1 MKHLRFFHVL
11 SYEFNMKTMRKI
23 LIVPLLLGLL
33 SCAHNETHEHH
44 HEHEGHFHTSECSH
58 QHHHDADEHYHHE
71 NEETVSNSVA
81 FSHEQMEKVDFEV
94 MKVEKQPI
102 CQIIKTTARVL
113 PSQDNMKIITAATD
127 GIVEFAKDNLV
138 EGQNLTEG
146 IAVFTINN
154 GKMAQGNLSVLQE
167 EITADYNRAKS
178 NYERKK
184 SLFADKL
191 VTENDLQEA
200 EAEYLKAKKA
210 YDNMQENF
218 ADGKQVVKSPVSG
231 YVKDIF
237 VTNGSYVVAGQEL
250 MTICRAGKLYLKAD
264 LQSKYYHVLKN
275 VVTANFKSLN
285 NKKIYSL
292 DDLNGRLLSYGKATS
307 FDNPLIPVTFEIDD
321 NDELVSGSF
330 VELYIMTKD
339 ENEGIMIPNS
349 ALIEEMGSFFVFVEV
364 RHELFE
370 KRAVTVGAS
379 DGFNT
384 QIVRGLEPNETVVSK
399 GAIYIKLAQG
409 SGKLDPHA
417 GHVH

>member
-1 MKHLRFFHVL
+1 MKKL
-11 SYEFNMKTMRKI
+11 
-23 LIVPLLLGLL
+23 LITSIILGLL

-44 HEHEGHFHTSECSH
+44 HEHEGHVHTAECGH
-58 QHHHDADEHYHHE
+58 EHHHDADEHHHDH
-71 NEETVSNSVA
+71 EETVSNSVA
-81 FSHEQMEKVDFEV
+81 FSHEQIEKVDFEV
-94 MKVEKQPI
+94 MKVVKQPI
-102 CQIIKTTARVL
+102 CQIIKTTARVM

-127 GIVEFAKDNLV
+127 GIVEFAKDKLV
-138 EGQNLTEG
+138 EGLDLTEG
-146 IAVFTINN
+146 IVVFTINN
-154 GKMAQGNLSVLQE
+154 SEMAQGNLSVLQE
-167 EITADYNRAKS
+167 EITADYNRAKAD
-178 NYERKK
+178 YERKK
-184 SLFADKL
+184 SLSADRL
-191 VTENDLQEA
+191 ITENDLQEA

-210 YDNMQENF
+210 YDNMQDNF
-218 ADGKQVVKSPVSG
+218 AGGKQVVKSPVSG

-237 VTNGSYVVAGQEL
+237 VENGSYVVAGQEL
-250 MTICRAGKLYLKAD
+250 MTICQAGRLYLRAD
-264 LQSKYYHVLKN
+264 LQSKYFPVLKN
-275 VVTANFKSLN
+275 VVSANFKSLN
-285 NKKIYSL
+285 NSKIYSL

-339 ENEGIMIPNS
+339 ENEGIMVPNS

-384 QIVRGLEPNETVVSK
+384 QIVRGLEPDETIVSK

>member
-1 MKHLRFFHVL
+1 MKKL
-11 SYEFNMKTMRKI
+11 
-23 LIVPLLLGLL
+23 LITSIILGLL

-44 HEHEGHFHTSECSH
+44 HEHEGHVHTAECGH
-58 QHHHDADEHYHHE
+58 EHHHDADEHHHDH
-71 NEETVSNSVA
+71 EEVVSNTVA

-94 MKVEKQPI
+94 MKVVKQPI
-102 CQIIKTTARVL
+102 CQIIKTTARVM

-127 GIVEFAKDNLV
+127 GIVEFAKDKLV
-138 EGQNLTEG
+138 EGLDLAEG
-146 IAVFTINN
+146 IVVFTINN
-154 GKMAQGNLSVLQE
+154 SEMAQGNLSVLQE
-167 EITADYNRAKS
+167 EITADYNRAKAD
-178 NYERKK
+178 YERKK
-184 SLFADKL
+184 SLSADRL
-191 VTENDLQEA
+191 ITENDLQEA

-218 ADGKQVVKSPVSG
+218 AGGKQVVKSPVPG

-237 VTNGSYVVAGQEL
+237 VENGSYVTAGQEL
-250 MTICRAGKLYLKAD
+250 MTICRAGRLYLRAD
-264 LQSKYYHVLKN
+264 LQPKYFPILKN
-275 VVTANFKSLN
+275 VVSANFKSLN
-285 NKKIYSL
+285 NNKLYSL

-339 ENEGIMIPNS
+339 ENEGIMVPNS

-384 QIVRGLEPNETVVSK
+384 QIVRGLEPDETIVSK

>member
-1 MKHLRFFHVL
+1 M
-11 SYEFNMKTMRKI
+11 
-23 LIVPLLLGLL
+23 GLL

-44 HEHEGHFHTSECSH
+44 HEHEGHVHTAECGH
-58 QHHHDADEHYHHE
+58 EHHHDADEHHHDH
-71 NEETVSNSVA
+71 EEVVSNTVA

-94 MKVEKQPI
+94 MKVVKQPI
-102 CQIIKTTARVL
+102 CQIIKTTARVM

-127 GIVEFAKDNLV
+127 GIVEFAKDKLV
-138 EGQNLTEG
+138 EGLDLAEG
-146 IAVFTINN
+146 IVVFTINN
-154 GKMAQGNLSVLQE
+154 SEMAQGNLSVLQE
-167 EITADYNRAKS
+167 EITADYNRAKAD
-178 NYERKK
+178 YERKK
-184 SLFADKL
+184 SLSADRL
-191 VTENDLQEA
+191 ITENDLQEA

-218 ADGKQVVKSPVSG
+218 AGGKQVVKSPVPG

-237 VTNGSYVVAGQEL
+237 VENGSYVTAGQEL
-250 MTICRAGKLYLKAD
+250 MTICRAGRLYLRAD
-264 LQSKYYHVLKN
+264 LQPKYFPILKN
-275 VVTANFKSLN
+275 VVSANFKSLN
-285 NKKIYSL
+285 NNKLYSL

-339 ENEGIMIPNS
+339 ENEGIMVPNS

-384 QIVRGLEPNETVVSK
+384 QIVRGLEPDETIVSK

>member
-1 MKHLRFFHVL
+1 MKKLFII
-11 SYEFNMKTMRKI
+11 S
-23 LIVPLLLGLL
+23 IVIGLL
-33 SCAHNETHEHH
+33 SCAQHETHEHN
-44 HEHEGHFHTSECSH
+44 HEHENHVHTSECDH
-58 QHHHDADEHYHHE
+58 EHHHGTDEHHHDHE
-71 NEETVSNSVA
+71 EVVSNTVA

-94 MKVEKQPI
+94 MKVENKAI

-113 PSQDNMKIITAATD
+113 PSQNDVKIITAATD

-138 EGQNLTEG
+138 QGLNLQNG
-146 IAVFTINN
+146 IAILTINN

-167 EITADYNRAKS
+167 EIKAEYNRAKA
-178 NYERKK
+178 NYERKQT
-184 SLFADKL
+184 LFKDRL

-210 YDNMQENF
+210 YDNMSENF
-218 ADGKQVVKSPVSG
+218 TDGKQIIKSPVSG

-237 VTNGSYVVAGQEL
+237 VENGSYVTAGQEL
-250 MTICRAGKLYLKAD
+250 MTVCLTEKLYLKAD
-264 LQSKYYHVLKN
+264 LQSKYYPILKN
-275 VVTANFKSLN
+275 IVSANFKSLN
-285 NKKIYSL
+285 SNKIYSL
-292 DDLNGRLLSYGKATS
+292 EDLNGRLLSYGKS
-307 FDNPLIPVTFEIDD
+307 VSSDNPLIPVTFEIDD
-321 NDELVSGSF
+321 NGELVSGSF

-339 ENEGIMIPNS
+339 ENEGIMVPNS
-349 ALIEEMGSFFVFVEV
+349 ALIEEMGSYFVFVQV

-370 KRAVTVGAS
+370 KRAVTVGVS

>member
-1 MKHLRFFHVL
+1 MKKL
-11 SYEFNMKTMRKI
+11 
-23 LIVPLLLGLL
+23 LITSIILGLL

-44 HEHEGHFHTSECSH
+44 HEHEGHVHTAECGH
-58 QHHHDADEHYHHE
+58 EHHHDADEHHHDH
-71 NEETVSNSVA
+71 EETVSNSVA

-94 MKVEKQPI
+94 MKVVKQPI
-102 CQIIKTTARVL
+102 CQIIKTTARVM

-127 GIVEFAKDNLV
+127 GIVEFAKDKLV
-138 EGQNLTEG
+138 EGLDLAEG
-146 IAVFTINN
+146 IVVFTINN
-154 GKMAQGNLSVLQE
+154 SEMAQGNLSVLQE
-167 EITADYNRAKS
+167 EITADYNRAKAD
-178 NYERKK
+178 YERKK
-184 SLFADKL
+184 SLSADRL
-191 VTENDLQEA
+191 ITENDLQEA

-210 YDNMQENF
+210 YDNMQDNF
-218 ADGKQVVKSPVSG
+218 AGGKQVVKSPVSG

-237 VTNGSYVVAGQEL
+237 VENGSYVTAGQEL
-250 MTICRAGKLYLKAD
+250 MTICRAGRLYLRAD
-264 LQSKYYHVLKN
+264 LQPKYFPILKN
-275 VVTANFKSLN
+275 VVSANFKSLN
-285 NKKIYSL
+285 NSKIYSL

-307 FDNPLIPVTFEIDD
+307 FGNPLIPVTFEIDD

-339 ENEGIMIPNS
+339 ENEGIMVPNS

-384 QIVRGLEPNETVVSK
+384 QIVRGLEPDETIVSK

>member
-1 MKHLRFFHVL
+1 M
-11 SYEFNMKTMRKI
+11 
-23 LIVPLLLGLL
+23 GLL

-44 HEHEGHFHTSECSH
+44 HEHEGHVHTAECGH
-58 QHHHDADEHYHHE
+58 EHHHDADEHHHDH
-71 NEETVSNSVA
+71 EETVSNSVA

-94 MKVEKQPI
+94 MKVVKQPI
-102 CQIIKTTARVL
+102 CQIIKTTARVM

-127 GIVEFAKDNLV
+127 GIVEFAKDKLV
-138 EGQNLTEG
+138 EGSNLTDG
-146 IAVFTINN
+146 IVVFTINN
-154 GKMAQGNLSVLQE
+154 SEMAQGNLSVLQE
-167 EITADYNRAKS
+167 EITADYNRAKAD
-178 NYERKK
+178 YERKK
-184 SLFADKL
+184 SLSADRL
-191 VTENDLQEA
+191 ITENDLQEA

-218 ADGKQVVKSPVSG
+218 AGGKQVVKSPVSG

-237 VTNGSYVVAGQEL
+237 VENGSYVVAGQEL
-250 MTICRAGKLYLKAD
+250 MTICRAGRLYLRAD
-264 LQSKYYHVLKN
+264 LQSKYFPVLKN
-275 VVTANFKSLN
+275 VVSANFKSLN
-285 NKKIYSL
+285 NNKLYSL

-339 ENEGIMIPNS
+339 ENEGIMVPNS

-384 QIVRGLEPNETVVSK
+384 QIVRGLKPDETIVSK

>member
-1 MKHLRFFHVL
+1 MKKL
-11 SYEFNMKTMRKI
+11 
-23 LIVPLLLGLL
+23 LITSIILGLL

-44 HEHEGHFHTSECSH
+44 HEHEGHVHTAECGH
-58 QHHHDADEHYHHE
+58 EHHHDADEHHHDH
-71 NEETVSNSVA
+71 EETVSNSVA

-94 MKVEKQPI
+94 MKVMRQPI

-138 EGQNLTEG
+138 EGSNLTEG

-184 SLFADKL
+184 SLFAERL

-218 ADGKQVVKSPVSG
+218 AGGKQVVKSPVSG

-237 VTNGSYVVAGQEL
+237 VENGSYVTAGQEL
-250 MTICRAGKLYLKAD
+250 MTICRAGRLYLRAD
-264 LQSKYYHVLKN
+264 LQSKYFPVLKN
-275 VVTANFKSLN
+275 VVSANFKSLN
-285 NKKIYSL
+285 SNKIYSL

-339 ENEGIMIPNS
+339 ENEGIMVPNS

-384 QIVRGLEPNETVVSK
+384 QIVRGLEPDETIVSK

>member
-1 MKHLRFFHVL
+1 MKKL
-11 SYEFNMKTMRKI
+11 
-23 LIVPLLLGLL
+23 LITSIILGLL

-44 HEHEGHFHTSECSH
+44 HEHEGHVHTAECGH
-58 QHHHDADEHYHHE
+58 EHHHDADEHHHDH
-71 NEETVSNSVA
+71 EEVVSNTVA

-94 MKVEKQPI
+94 MKVVKQPI
-102 CQIIKTTARVL
+102 CQIIKTTARVM

-127 GIVEFAKDNLV
+127 GIVEFAKDKLV
-138 EGQNLTEG
+138 EGLDLTEG
-146 IAVFTINN
+146 IVVFTINN
-154 GKMAQGNLSVLQE
+154 SEMAQGNLSVLQE

-218 ADGKQVVKSPVSG
+218 AGGKQVVKSPVSG

-237 VTNGSYVVAGQEL
+237 VENGSYVTAGQEL
-250 MTICRAGKLYLKAD
+250 MTICRAGRLYLRAD
-264 LQSKYYHVLKN
+264 LQSKYFPVLKN
-275 VVTANFKSLN
+275 IVSANFKSLN
-285 NKKIYSL
+285 NSKIYSL

-339 ENEGIMIPNS
+339 ENEGIMVPNS

-384 QIVRGLEPNETVVSK
+384 QIVRGLEPDETIVSK